1 MSHIRTTATILNI
14 DPLNPASITRAIE
27 VLKALHGVA
36 TTRVNTF
43 GENPNIVR
51 AELAEFNV
59 TLPESE
65 APAESAPI
73 AAPAAAPIAAPAA
86 DDPVFGPKIRAFF
99 TAMMNLIR
107 QTRAPVTLEEV
118 AANEGIGIET
128 ARAFLRN
135 AGRTAKARG
144 ATLPVKRTWNA
155 DKGCNYYTLA

>member
-1 MSHIRTTATILNI
+1 MSRTRTTATILNI

-43 GENPNIVR
+43 GENPNIVL

-73 AAPAAAPIAAPAA
+73 AAQPPAPAA
-86 DDPVFGPKIRAFF
+86 EDPVFGPKIRMFF
-99 TAMMNLIR
+99 FAMANLIR
-107 QTRAPVTLEEV
+107 QTGSPVTLEEV
-118 AANEGIGIET
+118 AAKEGIGIET

-144 ATLPVKRTWNA
+144 VNLPVKRTWNA
-155 DKGCNYYTLA
+155 DKGCNYYTIA